1 MYNKMRKVLWIVA
14 TVTAVAVAC
23 SSSPE
28 GEEKQ
33 EETEVVTQTKE
44 KKDKAQ
50 VREISELAGIM
61 LTMHD
66 QLKAIRGHVERGEA
80 IPDSLNWDFEN
91 MKTAEATK
99 DMNIDEGFD
108 GMATAFLAQLKVA
121 MEDQSVESYN
131 EAVTS
136 CVNCH
141 NSYCPGP
148 IARIKKLKI

>member
-1 MYNKMRKVLWIVA
+1 M
-14 TVTAVAVAC
+14 AC
-23 SSSPE
+23 SSSQ
-28 GEEKQ
+28 EKDQAQ
-33 EETEVVTQTKE
+33 EKAVVEKTTDKE
-44 KKDKAQ
+44 SNKAQ

-66 QLKAIRGHVERGEA
+66 QLKAIKSHVERGEA
-80 IPDSLNWDFEN
+80 LPDSLNWDFEN

-99 DMNIDEGFD
+99 DMNIDDGFD
-108 GMATAFLAQLKVA
+108 GMASAFLGQLKIA

-131 EAVTS
+131 EAVNS

-148 IARIKKLKI
+148 IPKIKKLKI